1 MTPSF
6 LSKISTSL
14 LISHPFTC
22 KTTPDAVSDGGESY
36 IKQCWNRFFMWLGC
50 DQ

>member
-6 LSKISTSL
+6 LSKISSSL

-22 KTTPDAVSDGGESY
+22 KTTPDAVSDDGESC
-36 IKQCWNRFFMWLGC
+36 IKWCWNCFFMWLGC